1 MGTQRKYSH
10 EGKNKR
16 RNFKKG
22 RGDGEYEGGNP
33 YRSKPDFRA
42 TEPGDP
48 LGFFSGGTRR
58 SWYGDGAKPST
69 MMAENGV
76 PAFDSGRPSD

>member
-10 EGKNKR
+10 DGKNRR

-22 RGDGEYEGGNP
+22 KGDGEHEGGNP
-33 YRSKPDFRA
+33 YRSKPAFR
-42 TEPGDP
+42 TEGAGD
-48 LGFFSGGTRR
+48 GFFSGGTRR
-58 SWYGDGAKPST
+58 SWYGDKARPEQSLE
-69 MMAENGV
+69 ENGV